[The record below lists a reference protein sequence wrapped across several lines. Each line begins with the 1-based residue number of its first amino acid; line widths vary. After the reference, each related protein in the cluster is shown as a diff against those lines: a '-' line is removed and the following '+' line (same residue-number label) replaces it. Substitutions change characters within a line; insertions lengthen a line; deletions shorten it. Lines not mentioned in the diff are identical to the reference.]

1 MGELQTDPLGIP
13 VTDNA
18 PSENEDEWIDLDVE
32 VVEEHTQG
40 QPGRISKSAL
50 NEVHLLC
57 LLEHPCKQS
66 LLCHG
71 RIYLFLFSMLKSLS
85 LDMIRWLVT

>member
-1 MGELQTDPLGIP
+1 MSMGELQTDPLGIP

-50 NEVHLLC
+50 NDVHLLC

-66 LLCHG
+66 LL
-71 RIYLFLFSMLKSLS
+71 
-85 LDMIRWLVT
+85 